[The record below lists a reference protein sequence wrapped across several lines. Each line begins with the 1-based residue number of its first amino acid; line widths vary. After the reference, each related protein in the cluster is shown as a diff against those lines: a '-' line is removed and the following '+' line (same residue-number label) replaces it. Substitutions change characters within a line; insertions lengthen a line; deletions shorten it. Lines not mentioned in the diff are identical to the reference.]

1 MRILQYEFDSNL
13 PIYIQIIEEI
23 KRQIVYGE
31 RRPGEK
37 IESVREL
44 ANIMGVNPNTVQRA
58 FSELEREGL
67 LKAERTTGRF
77 ITIDDGLI
85 EKIKRDSVKQ
95 NVTDF
100 IKLMYKSGFSKEGI
114 LDTLKKFLEEYGDE

>member
-1 MRILQYEFDSNL
+1 MQYEFDSNL